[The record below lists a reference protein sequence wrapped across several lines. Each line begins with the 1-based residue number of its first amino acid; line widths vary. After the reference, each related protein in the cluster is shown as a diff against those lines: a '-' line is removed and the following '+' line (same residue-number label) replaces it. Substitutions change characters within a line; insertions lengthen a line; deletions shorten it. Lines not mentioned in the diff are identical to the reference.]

1 VGRLAGKVAIISGAA
16 RGTGEATAR
25 LFAAEGARVVV
36 ADILTERGQSVAQEL
51 GDAALFV
58 QLDVTSEVSWQ
69 RAIEQTTQHFGTLNV
84 LVNNAGVLHMAAL
97 CDTAVADFERVVAVN
112 QKGVFLGMKTAAP
125 VLQAAGGGSI
135 VNVASI
141 DGMKG
146 GNGLVAYGGSK
157 WAVRGMTRV
166 AALELGK
173 HGIRVNAVCPES
185 GSPEMIRPF
194 LPEGIDPELAVG
206 FRHNLLSYQRNRTTS
221 DRIRDITNAILFL
234 ASDESLSCTGTDLLL
249 DSGILAGKIAK
260 GAPGS

>member
-1 VGRLAGKVAIISGAA
+1 VGRLEGKVAIISGAA

-25 LFAAEGARVVV
+25 RFVAEGARVVV
-36 ADILTERGQSVAQEL
+36 ADILTDRGRSVAQDL
-51 GDAALFV
+51 GDAGHFV
-58 QLDVTSEVSWQ
+58 ELDVTAEVSWQ
-69 RAIEQTTQHFGTLNV
+69 KAIDETTRHFGALNV

-97 CDTAVADFERVVAVN
+97 GDTAVSDFDRVVAVN

-125 VLQAAGGGSI
+125 VLQEAGGGSI

-221 DRIRDITNAILFL
+221 DRIQDIVNAILFF